1 MRKQPGDAGVA
12 PTRRPHSPVSIMISR
27 RPTPWLPNVCWALLG
42 ITLATACQTRAGGG
56 AAGQGATSYRDQVPA
71 GWKLPLDAPAVTA
84 PHGMV
89 ATDAPLATHVGAEVL
104 RQGGNA
110 VDAAVA
116 TAFALAVV
124 WPAAGNIGG
133 GGFMVAQ
140 MAGSP
145 PVALDFRE
153 MAPQAATRDMYIGP
167 NGKPDDRSLTGDLAA
182 GVPGSVAGLW
192 EAHHRFGSR
201 PWAELLAPAI
211 RLADSGFVADSD
223 FAGLTHWDS
232 TRLSK
237 FPASA
242 ALFLPHGHSVHPGDR
257 WRNPQLAATLRRIA
271 ANGSAGFYAG
281 PTAQAIVA
289 EMKRGHGIITLADL
303 AAYRAKWRTPITFDY
318 HGYHVITMPPPSSGG
333 MTIELMT
340 HMLAGRDMRALGWHS
355 AAELHLLAE
364 VMRRAYAVRN
374 HFLGDPD
381 KISIPTDRLLSQAF
395 ADSLDANISMDSA
408 TPSAAVSFPTG
419 SAAEGQH
426 TTHFSVV
433 DGQGNAVAL
442 TTTINSGFGSA
453 STVGGAGFLLNN
465 EMDDFT
471 AQPGTPNSEGLV
483 MGDANAI
490 APGKRMLSSMTPTIV
505 QGHDSMPML
514 VTGASGG
521 GRIITTVFQI
531 MSNVVDYDMP
541 INAAVSAPRVHHQH
555 LPDTLLYERDGLR
568 DSVIAALR
576 AMHQGVEPSGWLAI
590 GASIER
596 TSAGVSGMADPRIHG
611 KAEGY

>member
-1 MRKQPGDAGVA
+1 MIRAMRLRLCRPASAGALPALSLLLA
-12 PTRRPHSPVSIMISR
+12 P
-27 RPTPWLPNVCWALLG
+27 L
-42 ITLATACQTRAGGG
+42 
-56 AAGQGATSYRDQVPA
+56 AAGCGGHSANAAASAPPSYRDAVPA
-71 GWKLPLDAPAVTA
+71 SWRYPLDAPAA
-84 PHGMV
+84 SSAHGMV
-89 ATDAPLATHVGAEVL
+89 ATDAPLATQVGAEVL

-124 WPAAGNIGG
+124 FPAAGNIGG

-153 MAPQAATRDMYIGP
+153 VAPRSATRDMYIGP
-167 NGKPDDRSLTGDLAA
+167 DGKPDDRSVTGDLAA

-192 EAHHRFGSR
+192 EAHRKFGSR

-211 RLADSGFVADSD
+211 RLADSGFTVDSD
-223 FAGLTHWDS
+223 LAGVTHYDS
-232 TRLSK
+232 ARLAR

-242 ALFLPHGHSVHPGDR
+242 ALFLPHGHPLHAGDR
-257 WRNPQLAATLRRIA
+257 WRDPALATVLRRIA
-271 ANGSAGFYAG
+271 AHGPSGFYGGA
-281 PTAQAIVA
+281 TARAIVA
-289 EMKRGHGIITLADL
+289 EMRRGHGIITLADL
-303 AAYRAKWRTPITFDY
+303 AAYRPKWRTPITFDY
-318 HGYHVITMPPPSSGG
+318 RGFHIISMPPPSSGG
-333 MTIELMT
+333 MTIALMA
-340 HMLAGRDMRALGWHS
+340 HMLAGRDMHALGWHS
-355 AAELHLLAE
+355 AGEIHLLTE
-364 VMRRAYAVRN
+364 VMRRAFAVRN

-381 KISIPTDRLLSQAF
+381 VIAIPAEHLLSQAF
-395 ADSLDANISMDSA
+395 ADSLAAGIRPDSA
-408 TPSAAVSFPTG
+408 TPSSAVSFPTG
-419 SAAEGQH
+419 LAAEGQH

-433 DGQGNAVAL
+433 DGHGNAVAL

-453 STVGGAGFLLNN
+453 STVPGAGFLLND

-505 QGHDSMPML
+505 QGHDGTPFL

-521 GRIITTVFQI
+521 GHIITTVFQI
-531 MSNVVDYDMP
+531 MSNVVDYGLP
-541 INAAVSAPRVHHQH
+541 IDAAVSAPRIHHQH
-555 LPDTLLYERDGLR
+555 LPDTLLYERGGLP

-576 AMHQGVEPSGWLAI
+576 AMGHALEPAGNLAI

-596 TSAGVSGMADPRIHG
+596 TPGGVQGMADPRVHG
-611 KAEGY
+611 RAQGE

>member
-1 MRKQPGDAGVA
+1 MPISSA
-12 PTRRPHSPVSIMISR
+12 TRR
-27 RPTPWLPNVCWALLG
+27 
-42 ITLATACQTRAGGG
+42 LAFLSAVLIWTACQSSGGNSG
-56 AAGQGATSYRDQVPA
+56 ASSAPASYRDAVPST
-71 GWKLPLDAPAVTA
+71 WRFSIDSPPVTA
-84 PHGMV
+84 AHGMV

-104 RQGGNA
+104 RHGGNA
-110 VDAAVA
+110 IDAAVA

-124 WPAAGNIGG
+124 YPAAGNIGG
-133 GGFMVAQ
+133 GGFIVAQ
-140 MAGSP
+140 MAGTA

-153 MAPQAATRDMYIGP
+153 MAPKAATRDMYIGP

-223 FAGLTHWDS
+223 FAGGTHYDS
-232 TRLSK
+232 ARLSK

-242 ALFLPHGHSVHPGDR
+242 ALFLPHGHPLQPGDR
-257 WRNPQLAATLRRIA
+257 WRDPQLATVLRRIA
-271 ANGSAGFYAG
+271 AQGPTGFYAG
-281 PTAQAIVA
+281 PTANAIVA
-289 EMKRGHGIITLADL
+289 EMRRGHGIMSLADL
-303 AAYRAKWRTPITFDY
+303 SSYRAKWRTPITFDY
-318 HGYHVITMPPPSSGG
+318 RGYHIISMPPPSSGG
-333 MTIELMT
+333 MTIALMA
-340 HMLAGRDMRALGWHS
+340 HMLASRDMHALGWHS
-355 AAELHLLAE
+355 PAELHLLAE
-364 VMRRAYAVRN
+364 VMRRGFAVRN

-381 KISIPTDRLLSQAF
+381 VISIPTDRLLSQPF
-395 ADSLDANISMDSA
+395 ADSLASTIRTDSA

-419 SAAEGQH
+419 APPEGQH

-453 STVGGAGFLLNN
+453 STVPGAGFLLND

-505 QGHDSMPML
+505 QGHDGAPML

-521 GRIITTVFQI
+521 GRIITAVFQI
-531 MSNVVDYDMP
+531 MTNVLDYDMP

-555 LPDTLLYERDGLR
+555 LPDTLMYERGGLR
-568 DSVIAALR
+568 DDAIAALG
-576 AMHQGVEPSGWLAI
+576 AMHQGVKPVVGVAI

-596 TSAGVSGMADPRIHG
+596 TSTGVSGMADPRIHG
-611 KAEGY
+611 KAEGN

>member
-1 MRKQPGDAGVA
+1 
-12 PTRRPHSPVSIMISR
+12 
-27 RPTPWLPNVCWALLG
+27 
-42 ITLATACQTRAGGG
+42 
-56 AAGQGATSYRDQVPA
+56 
-71 GWKLPLDAPAVTA
+71 
-84 PHGMV
+84 MV
-89 ATDAPLATHVGAEVL
+89 ATDAPLATQVGAEVL

-124 WPAAGNIGG
+124 WPGAGNLGG
-133 GGFMVAQ
+133 GGFMVTQ

-145 PVALDFRE
+145 PAALDFRE
-153 MAPQAATRDMYIGP
+153 VAPQAAKRDMYIGP
-167 NGKPDDRSLTGDLAA
+167 DGKPDDRSVTGDLAA

-223 FAGLTHWDS
+223 FAGQTRWDS
-232 TRLSK
+232 ARFSK

-242 ALFLPHGHSVHPGDR
+242 ALFLPHGRPVQPGDR
-257 WRNPQLAATLRRIA
+257 WHNPQLAATLRRIA
-271 ANGSAGFYAG
+271 ANGTAGFYAG

-289 EMKRGHGIITLADL
+289 EMRRGHGIITLADL
-303 AAYRAKWRTPITFDY
+303 AAYHPKWRTPVEFDY
-318 HGYHVITMPPPSSGG
+318 HGFHVITMPPPSSGG
-333 MTIELMT
+333 LTMELMT
-340 HMLAGRDMRALGWHS
+340 HMLAGHDLHALGWHS
-355 AAELHLLAE
+355 PAELQLLAE

-374 HFLGDPD
+374 HFYGDPD
-381 KISIPTDRLLSQAF
+381 VISIPTDRLLSQPF
-395 ADSLDANISMDSA
+395 ADSLAASIRPDSA
-408 TPSAAVSFPTG
+408 TPSSAVSFPTG
-419 SAAEGQH
+419 APPEGQH

-433 DGQGNAVAL
+433 DGKGNAVAL
-442 TTTINSGFGSA
+442 TTTINSTFGSA
-453 STVGGAGFLLNN
+453 STVGGAGFLLND

-505 QGHDSMPML
+505 QGHDSLPML

-531 MSNVVDYDMP
+531 MSNVIDFDMP
-541 INAAVSAPRVHHQH
+541 LSAAVSAPRVHHQH
-555 LPDTLLYERDGLR
+555 LPDVLLYEQGGLR
-568 DSVIAALR
+568 DDVVAALR
-576 AMHQGVEPSGWLAI
+576 AMHENVEANPGGLAI

-596 TSAGVSGMADPRIHG
+596 TPNGVTGMPDPRIHG

>member
-1 MRKQPGDAGVA
+1 MRGRPSLVILVA
-12 PTRRPHSPVSIMISR
+12 AICASCQSGSP
-27 RPTPWLPNVCWALLG
+27 PDHGT
-42 ITLATACQTRAGGG
+42 TG
-56 AAGQGATSYRDQVPA
+56 AAPPASPADAVPA
-71 GWKLPLDAPAVTA
+71 NWPFPLTAPPVVA

-104 RQGGNA
+104 RHGGNA

-124 WPAAGNIGG
+124 FPAAGNIGG
-133 GGFMVAQ
+133 GGFLVAQ
-140 MAGSP
+140 MAGRP

-153 MAPQAATRDMYIGP
+153 VAPLAATRDMYIGT
-167 NGKPDDRSLTGDLAA
+167 NGKPDDRSITGDLAA
-182 GVPGSVAGLW
+182 GVPGAVAGLW
-192 EAHHRFGSR
+192 EAHHRLGSR

-211 RLADSGFVADSD
+211 QLADSGFTVDSD
-223 FAGLTHWDS
+223 FASETRADS
-232 TRLSK
+232 DRLAM

-242 ALFLPHGHSVHPGDR
+242 ALFLPQGHPLHPGDR
-257 WRNPQLAATLRRIA
+257 WRNPRLAATLRRIA
-271 ANGSAGFYAG
+271 AQGPQGFYTG
-281 PTAQAIVA
+281 PTADAIVA
-289 EMKRGHGIITLADL
+289 EMRRGHGIITRADL
-303 AAYRAKWRTPITFDY
+303 AAYHAVWRTPVTFDY
-318 HGYHVITMPPPSSGG
+318 RGFHVISMPPPSSGG
-333 MTIELMT
+333 MTIALMAD
-340 HMLAGRDMRALGWHS
+340 MLAHHDLHTLAWHS
-355 AAELHLLAE
+355 PAEIHLLAE
-364 VMRRAYAVRN
+364 VMRRAFAVRN

-381 KISIPTDRLLSQAF
+381 NIEIPTERLLSQTF
-395 ADSLDANISMDSA
+395 ADSLAATSRADSV

-419 SAAEGQH
+419 AAPEGHH

-442 TTTINSGFGSA
+442 TTTINTGYGSA
-453 STVGGAGFLLNN
+453 STVGGAGFVLNN

-483 MGDANAI
+483 MGTANAI

-505 QGHDSMPML
+505 LGHDGTPLL

-521 GRIITTVFQI
+521 AMIITAVFQI

-555 LPDTLLYERDGLR
+555 LPDTLIYERNGLPTT
-568 DSVIAALR
+568 VVAALQ
-576 AMHQGVEPSGWLAI
+576 AMHQPIVAWNPGNLGIA
-590 GASIER
+590 ASIMR
-596 TSAGVSGMADPRIHG
+596 TPTGVAGMADPRIHG

>member
-1 MRKQPGDAGVA
+1 MPSLRICRSVT
-12 PTRRPHSPVSIMISR
+12 TRCQSFLAV
-27 RPTPWLPNVCWALLG
+27 LL
-42 ITLATACQTRAGGG
+42 LAACQSQQGAGG
-56 AAGQGATSYRDQVPA
+56 QSSATSYRDAVPPNWA
-71 GWKLPLDAPAVTA
+71 FPLDAPPVTA
-84 PHGMV
+84 AHGMV
-89 ATDAPLATHVGAEVL
+89 ATDAPLATQVGAEVI
-104 RQGGNA
+104 RTGGNA

-145 PVALDFRE
+145 PAALDFRE
-153 MAPQAATRDMYIGP
+153 VAPAAATRNMFIGA
-167 NGKPDDRSLTGDLAA
+167 NGKPDDRSYNGDLAA

-211 RLADSGFVADSD
+211 RLADSGFVVDSD
-223 FAGLTHWDS
+223 FARATHYDS
-232 TRLSK
+232 ARLSK

-242 ALFLPHGHSVHPGDR
+242 ALFLPHGHPLNPGDR
-257 WRNPQLAATLRRIA
+257 WRNPQLAAVLRRIA
-271 ANGSAGFYAG
+271 AQGIAGFYAG

-289 EMKRGHGIITLADL
+289 EMRRGHGIITLADL
-303 AAYRAKWRTPITFDY
+303 TAYRAKWRTPITFEY
-318 HGYHVITMPPPSSGG
+318 RGYHVISMPPPSSGG
-333 MTIELMT
+333 MTLGLLS

-355 AAELHLLAE
+355 AAELHLFTE

-381 KISIPTDRLLSQAF
+381 VISIPSDHLMSQSF
-395 ADSLDANISMDSA
+395 ADSLAGSIQADSA
-408 TPSAAVSFPTG
+408 TPSAAVSFQTG
-419 SAAEGQH
+419 MAPEGQH

-433 DGQGNAVAL
+433 DGKGNAVAL

-471 AQPGTPNSEGLV
+471 AQPGTPNTEGLV
-483 MGDANAI
+483 MGEANAI

-505 QGHDSMPML
+505 DGHDGMPML

-531 MSNVVDYDMP
+531 MSNVVDYGMP
-541 INAAVSAPRVHHQH
+541 INAAVNAPRVHHQH
-555 LPDTLLYERDGLR
+555 LPDTLLYERNGLR
-568 DSVIAALR
+568 DSVIAALK
-576 AMHQGVEPSGWLAI
+576 AMHQGVEASGWLAI
-590 GASIER
+590 GASILR
-596 TSAGVSGMADPRIHG
+596 DSTSVNGMFDPRLRG
-611 KAEGY
+611 SAEGY